1 MCRARD
7 DADRR
12 AAHLLQVLQQST
24 LNSFQGLDLKS
35 AQLCRRSNNR
45 TVAMDLTQLTTMQHN
60 ATILRLLSEANDP
73 ESLRRAHTIL
83 TEITN
88 GKGLPPVAPL
98 DQANSG
104 SLQPR
109 ESISAAAG
117 LEPPNEAAENEAV
130 ADREPAPHGHQTSN
144 LARTESTS
152 TEPNSGPLAAADT
165 LDRDP
170 AHYDL
175 SGAVIES
182 SSTLREAVRRLQAA
196 EHNMPSYMRFIS
208 GTKGS
213 ASAPQSEKKTHS
225 SRASPGTSTVKPQAS
240 TRLHKPN
247 RSPDS
252 ARALAGGNSQEA
264 GRKQDAV
271 KAQTQAIFS
280 AQAAVKAM
288 DALKAQHTGRLRGTD
303 TPQDKSPLQAKHR
316 PQAGTVSKDQLLS
329 PNTGK
334 AQASMPEAAPEP
346 QDVSD
351 TQGAFASEGSGKES
365 SLGKPQESIRPQLLN
380 GWRLLPGQ
388 QPPLAALPDDIA
400 AWDTPRL
407 EQMPGR
413 LPEPRFN
420 SHLLHSASKAAAPAL
435 KAEAA
440 SSAYDSPRVA
450 QSKGG
455 EGGVVEESADGKWPA
470 HVLVQCNGNQGKFL
484 LNKQSMVCTC
494 KLCQTKAAKLGLT
507 FVDMTPTEFER
518 HSGTKPSQTACCS

>member
-1 MCRARD
+1 M
-7 DADRR
+7 
-12 AAHLLQVLQQST
+12 LQVLQQST
-24 LNSFQGLDLKS
+24 LNSFQGLDLQS

-45 TVAMDLTQLTTMQHN
+45 AVAMDLTQLTTMQHN
-60 ATILRLLSEANDP
+60 SATILRLLSEANDP

-88 GKGLPPVAPL
+88 GKGLPPAAPL

-109 ESISAAAG
+109 ESTSAAAG
-117 LEPPNEAAENEAV
+117 LEPPHESAEKVTV
-130 ADREPAPHGHQTSN
+130 ADHEPAAYSHQTST
-144 LARTESTS
+144 LARRESTS
-152 TEPNSGPLAAADT
+152 TEPSSGPLAAADT
-165 LDRDP
+165 VDRDP
-170 AHYDL
+170 APY
-175 SGAVIES
+175 GAVIES

-208 GTKGS
+208 GTRGS
-213 ASAPQSEKKTHS
+213 ASAPQSEKKPHS
-225 SRASPGTSTVKPQAS
+225 NRASPGTSTVKPQAS
-240 TRLHKPN
+240 TRPHKSH
-247 RSPDS
+247 RSPDN
-252 ARALAGGNSQEA
+252 ARALASGSSQEA

-288 DALKAQHTGRLRGTD
+288 DALKAQHTGSLRSTD
-303 TPQDKSPLQAKHR
+303 TPQDKSQVQAKHR
-316 PQAGTVSKDQLLS
+316 PQAGKGSKDRSLS

-334 AQASMPEAAPEP
+334 AQASMPEAAPEA
-346 QDVSD
+346 QYMSD
-351 TQGAFASEGSGKES
+351 TQGAFAPEGSGKES
-365 SLGKPQESIRPQLLN
+365 SLGKPQDAIRPQLLD

-435 KAEAA
+435 KADAA

-455 EGGVVEESADGKWPA
+455 ESDVVEESADGKWPA

-518 HSGTKPSQTACCS
+518 HSGTQQSHIACCL

>member
-1 MCRARD
+1 
-7 DADRR
+7 
-12 AAHLLQVLQQST
+12 LLQVLQQST
-24 LNSFQGLDLKS
+24 LNSFQGLDLQS
-35 AQLCRRSNNR
+35 AQLCRRSNHR

-60 ATILRLLSEANDP
+60 SAAILRLLSEANDP
-73 ESLRRAHTIL
+73 ESLRKAHTIL

-117 LEPPNEAAENEAV
+117 LEPPHEAAEKEAV
-130 ADREPAPHGHQTSN
+130 ADREPAPHTHQTST
-144 LARTESTS
+144 LARRESTS
-152 TEPNSGPLAAADT
+152 TEPSSGPLAAADT

-196 EHNMPSYMRFIS
+196 EHNMPSYTRFIS

-213 ASAPQSEKKTHS
+213 ASAPQCEKKPHS
-225 SRASPGTSTVKPQAS
+225 GRASPGTSTVKPQAA

-252 ARALAGGNSQEA
+252 ARALASGNSQEA

-288 DALKAQHTGRLRGTD
+288 DALKAQHTGSLRGTD
-303 TPQDKSPLQAKHR
+303 TPQDKSPLQAKPK
-316 PQAGTVSKDQLLS
+316 PQPGTGSKDRSLS

-334 AQASMPEAAPEP
+334 AQASMPEPAPEP
-346 QDVSD
+346 QDASD
-351 TQGAFASEGSGKES
+351 IQRAGALEGSGTES

-420 SHLLHSASKAAAPAL
+420 SHLLHSASKAAVPAL

-518 HSGTKPSQTACCS
+518 HSGIKLSHIACCS